1 MWTRDAI
8 SGGYPTE
15 LQQHAALR
23 NGASVFIRPIRP
35 DDEAR
40 LTALYSRLSH
50 DTAYQ
55 RFFTWWKKLP
65 PAWARAF
72 ANVDYRGRLALVA
85 EPYGGAGSALVGVA
99 RYEPSGDPATA
110 EIALVI
116 QDDWQGV
123 GLGAVLLD
131 RLLDAAAARGLDRFV
146 AYVLSGNRRMLGL
159 LDAHTVVLSRAME
172 QGVTEVRFARRSA
185 S

>member
-1 MWTRDAI
+1 MWTRDANA
-8 SGGYPTE
+8 GAYPTE
-15 LQQHAALR
+15 LQQPVVLR
-23 NGASVFIRPIRP
+23 NGASVLVRPIRP
-35 DDEAR
+35 DDEPR

-85 EPYGGAGSALVGVA
+85 EPDGGTGSALVGVA
-99 RYEPSGDPATA
+99 RYEPSGDTATA

-131 RLLDAAAARGLDRFV
+131 RLLDAAAARGLATFV
-146 AYVLSGNRRMLGL
+146 AYVLSGNRRMLRL
-159 LDAHTVVLSRAME
+159 LHAHTAILSQATER
-172 QGVTEVRFARRSA
+172 GVTEIRFARRSA
-185 S
+185 P